1 MEEYIGTIKAFG
13 FNFAPRNWASCDGQL
28 LQIAQYTALFS
39 VLGTTYGG
47 DRRGTSALP
56 DLRGRVPMGDGNAPG
71 LTDRRLGEK
80 LGSETNVLSTAQIP
94 AHNHAVVLDGQNI
107 NAGVGVPS
115 VNDDGT
121 TDESEGNI
129 LANSAGSYAAPTA
142 ADTTLSAFNAP
153 VSGTANSANT
163 GGGQAVNNMQP
174 SLGLNYCI
182 CLQGLFPPRN

>member
-1 MEEYIGTIKAFG
+1 MTD
-13 FNFAPRNWASCDGQL
+13 NTNTQL
-28 LQIAQYTALFS
+28 
-39 VLGTTYGG
+39 
-47 DRRGTSALP
+47 TSAS
-56 DLRGRVPMGDGNAPG
+56 GYN
-71 LTDRRLGEK
+71 TDRMRFSKPQEGK
-80 LGSETNVLSTAQIP
+80 IPDSPITFKRISIST
-94 AHNHAVVLDGQNI
+94 
-107 NAGVGVPS
+107 